1 MALKDRLNQLFNT
14 QNLKQKQFADILQIG
29 QSTLNYYLNGLS
41 EPNFKNIMLLLAAF
55 PNLNANWLLKGE
67 GEMFLNDDLSKN
79 RMFDSLNQSN
89 EFSESSP
96 PQYQKPLLI
105 EKTEL
110 EEKRW
115 ELAMIEI
122 EALRRRVE
130 LLEKE
135 SKRKK

>member
-1 MALKDRLNQLFNT
+1 
-14 QNLKQKQFADILQIG
+14 
-29 QSTLNYYLNGLS
+29 
-41 EPNFKNIMLLLAAF
+41 MLLLAAF